1 MYATLLFVNKDRV
14 FEGVAYQPY
23 FVAGVIVIDVRY
35 PESFGCDLE
44 PVMSLCPTVGEQ
56 FCQ

>member
-23 FVAGVIVIDVRY
+23 FVAGVIVVDVRY
-35 PESFGCDLE
+35 PESFAWRLL
-44 PVMSLCPTVGEQ
+44 SAITVKSC
-56 FCQ
+56 FS